1 MKSFCATLIPLVLI
15 APAFASPTVNSPSNG
30 ETVNSPFSLSA
41 TAATCSSA
49 TVRTLGWSLDYSSD
63 TTLTHNQTMDVQITA
78 PAGKHTIHVKAWA
91 GSRVCVTDVIVD
103 VTTDGSGSGGG
114 GTGSGGGTSGGG
126 AGGGVTNP
134 LLPPNPVTVSSI
146 EKLSNWKGTHDSG
159 TSGSANGKTGLV
171 VSPSMSGNSREFA
184 VNYTN
189 RGGER
194 FSSSF
199 GEDRTS
205 TNFLYDAWV
214 YPTDSAKNVANLEMD
229 LNQTMA
235 NGQTVIFGFQCSAYS
250 GTWEYSENLGTPQ
263 HAKGHWAQTKAPCN
277 VANWTPNVWHHVQVS
292 YSRNDSGMA
301 TYQAVY
307 FDGVKSDINVTV
319 LAARAMGWGSS
330 IVTNFQIDG
339 KGANGS
345 AALYLDNLAVYRW

>member
-1 MKSFCATLIPLVLI
+1 MKFLCATLILSILI

-30 ETVNSPFSLSA
+30 ETVNSPFALSA
-41 TAATCSSA
+41 SAATCSSR
-49 TVRTLGWSLDYSSD
+49 TVKTLGWSLDHSSD
-63 TTLTHNQTMDVQITA
+63 TTLIHNQTMDVQITA
-78 PAGKHTIHVKAWA
+78 PAGKHTVHIKAWA
-91 GSRVCVTDVIVD
+91 GNMVCVTDVVVN
-103 VTTDGSGSGGG
+103 VTSDGSGSGGG
-114 GTGSGGGTSGGG
+114 TGSGG
-126 AGGGVTNP
+126 GGGVTNP
-134 LLPPNPVTVSSI
+134 LLPPDPITVSSV

-159 TSGSANGKTGLV
+159 TSGSATGKTNLV
-171 VSPSMSGNSREFA
+171 VSPSISGNSREFTTS
-184 VNYTN
+184 YTN

-229 LNQTMA
+229 LNQTMP

-250 GTWEYSENLGTPQ
+250 GTWEYSENLGTPE
-263 HAKGHWAQTKAPCN
+263 HAKGHWAATKAACD
-277 VANWTPNVWHHVQVS
+277 VSKWTPNTWHHVQVS

-330 IVTNFQIDG
+330 LVTNFQIDG
-339 KGANGS
+339 KGASGS
-345 AALYLDNLAVYRW
+345 AALYLDNLVVYRW